1 MGDLPAWGF
10 LATVMSYYWALSNFE
25 WGVVIAGNP
34 AAHKHAA
41 VLGCVKGKRPSASLR
56 ALDASCARRHWACAW
71 PGRKNGSGRTKEC
84 LLGAVE
90 AAGAALVADAG
101 QLFCTGASKVT
112 RKGGRSGEPT
122 Y

>member
-1 MGDLPAWGF
+1 MRLKAF
-10 LATVMSYYWALSNFE
+10 LNFE
-25 WGVVIAGNP
+25 QVLAIAVYP

-41 VLGCVKGKRPSASLR
+41 VLGRVKAKPPPAVLRSL
-56 ALDASCARRHWACAW
+56 DPSCARQHWACAW

-84 LLGAVE
+84 RLGVVN
-90 AAGAALVADAG
+90 AAGAAPVAASG
-101 QLFCTGASKVT
+101 QLFYAGASKVT